1 MKNFSDYG
9 IDLHGKS
16 GEEVKTTC
24 PQCSHTRKKKSYPCL
39 NVNTEKGVWHCH
51 HCGWSGGLG
60 TGVINRSAPPARRV
74 YPRPEFRP
82 AALSDGAAA
91 FFHKRGITTEVLIRN
106 RIALERVYMPQI
118 EDEVT
123 AIAYPYFKGGEI
135 VNIKYRDNNKN
146 FRQVAGA
153 EKIVYKYDDINDD
166 MTIIV
171 EGEMDA
177 LALEVAG
184 FRNAISVPDGAPTP
198 ESKNLELKFEFL
210 SDERFDKVK
219 QFILAVDSDEPGKK
233 LEDELARRLGRD
245 KCLRVVWPED
255 CKDAN
260 EVLMKHGAQ
269 ALHHCIE
276 DAKPFPV
283 EGVFSV
289 NDIEEDINNML
300 EFGMIKGEPTGWDSV
315 NSLYTPAPGQWS
327 LVTGIPSMGKSEWLD
342 AMAINI
348 AENAGWTFGICSPE
362 NQPIS
367 WHAAKLMEKRM
378 GERLVAGRVNQAK
391 FQEAKSW
398 VNDHF
403 KFIMP
408 EEPSLE
414 AVHAKAKFLIRR
426 HGMKGLIIDPY
437 NELDHTKRKDGVSET
452 EYVSTF
458 LTQLR
463 KFARDNQI
471 HTWLVAHP
479 AKLMKDLK
487 GVYPVPDGYTVSG
500 SAHFYNKADN
510 IIAVHRDVRNPQA
523 PTEVHVQKIRSRWL
537 GKRGTAYLQWQP
549 NSGRFKEFDGAYHP
563 PSASE
568 YQAAKDG
575 E

>member
-1 MKNFSDYG
+1 
-9 IDLHGKS
+9 
-16 GEEVKTTC
+16 
-24 PQCSHTRKKKSYPCL
+24 
-39 NVNTEKGVWHCH
+39 
-51 HCGWSGGLG
+51 
-60 TGVINRSAPPARRV
+60 
-74 YPRPEFRP
+74 
-82 AALSDGAAA
+82 
-91 FFHKRGITTEVLIRN
+91 
-106 RIALERVYMPQI
+106 MPQI

-123 AIAYPYFKGGEI
+123 AIAYPYYKGGEV
-135 VNIKYRDNNKN
+135 VNVKYRDASKN

-153 EKIVYKYDDINDD
+153 QKVLYKYDDIADV
-166 MTIIV
+166 TLIC

-184 FRNAISVPDGAPTP
+184 FQHAISVPDGAPDP
-198 ESKNLELKFEFL
+198 RSKNFDSKFEYL
-210 SDERFDKVK
+210 DDDRLDQVK
-219 QFILAVDSDEPGKK
+219 QWVLAVDDDEPGRL
-233 LEDELARRLGRD
+233 LEDELARRLGRE
-245 KCLRVVWPED
+245 KCLRVAWPKD

-260 EVLMKHGAQ
+260 EVLIKHGAET
-269 ALHHCIE
+269 LRHCIE

-289 NDIEEDINNML
+289 NDIMEDIDQML

-315 NSLYTPAPGQWS
+315 NTLYTPAPGQWT

-342 AMAINI
+342 ALAVNL
-348 AENAGWTFGICSPE
+348 AEVSGWTFGVCSPE

-391 FQEAKSW
+391 FQEAKAW

-403 KFIMP
+403 RFIMP
-408 EEPSLE
+408 EEPSLDS
-414 AVHAKAKFLIRR
+414 VLAKAKILIRR

-471 HTWLVAHP
+471 HIWLVAHP
-479 AKLMKDLK
+479 AKLMKDNK
-487 GVYPVPDGYTVSG
+487 GIYPVPDGYTVSG

-510 IIAVHRDVRNPQA
+510 IIAVHRDTTNPNA
-523 PTEVHVQKIRSRWL
+523 STEVHVQKIRSRWL
-537 GKRGTAYLQWQP
+537 GNRGIANLKWR
-549 NSGRFKEFDGAYHP
+549 SDCGRFWDYSDSVNAFHQYKSGND
-563 PSASE
+563 
-568 YQAAKDG
+568 D
-575 E
+575 

>member
-1 MKNFSDYG
+1 MKNFSDFG
-9 IDLHGKS
+9 IDLGGRS

-24 PQCSHTRKKKSYPCL
+24 PQCSHTRKKKNYPCL
-39 NVNTEKGVWHCH
+39 NVNTQKGVWHCH

-82 AALSDGAAA
+82 AALSDGAIA
-91 FFHKRGITTEVLIRN
+91 FFQKRGITTDVLIRN

-118 EDEVT
+118 EDEVV

-135 VNIKYRDNNKN
+135 VNIKYRDNGKN

-153 EKIVYKYDDINDD
+153 EKIVYKYDDISDD
-166 MTIIV
+166 VTIIV

-198 ESKNLELKFEFL
+198 ESKNLDLKFEFL
-210 SDERFDKVK
+210 DDERFDKVK
-219 QFILAVDSDEPGKK
+219 QFILAVDSDEPGRK
-233 LEDELARRLGRD
+233 LEDELSRRLGRD
-245 KCLRVVWPED
+245 KCLRVSWPED
-255 CKDAN
+255 CKDGN
-260 EVLMKHGAQ
+260 DVLIKHGAQ
-269 ALHHCIE
+269 ALHNCIE

-300 EFGMIKGEPTGWDSV
+300 EFGLIQGEPTGWDSV
-315 NSLYTPAPGQWS
+315 NGLYTPAPGQWS

-398 VNDHF
+398 INDHF

-479 AKLMKDLK
+479 AKLMKDHK

-510 IIAVHRDVRNPQA
+510 IIAVHRDTRNPQA

-537 GKRGTAYLQWQP
+537 GRRGVAYLQWQP

-563 PSASE
+563 PGSE
-568 YQAAKDG
+568 YQEAKDG